1 MKIYF
6 LKNKKILKEGDTMK
20 RTVLILLLIAAFSA
34 FAVSAYAQD
43 QGSAVAKQDMK
54 FISEA
59 ASGGLLEVELGN
71 YVAQA
76 GSSPEVKSFAQRMV
90 TDHSKANKELMPL
103 AENKQIKLPKE
114 MGKKDMATF
123 QKLKSMQGADLDK
136 EYMKRMVQ
144 DHKKDIKA
152 FSTEAKKG
160 KDPDIKAFAA
170 NTLPVLQEHL
180 KLAQDIQK
188 KMK

>member
-1 MKIYF
+1 MR
-6 LKNKKILKEGDTMK
+6 
-20 RTVLILLLIAAFSA
+20 RTVLILLLAAALSA
-34 FAVSAYAQD
+34 FAISVSAQD
-43 QGSAVAKQDMK
+43 QGSNVPRGDMK
-54 FISEA
+54 FVMEA

-76 GSSPEVKSFAQRMV
+76 GSSPDVKAFAQRMV
-90 TDHSKANKELMPL
+90 TDHSKVNKELMTL

-114 MGKKDMATF
+114 MNKKHMGVY
-123 QKLKSMQGADLDK
+123 QKLKGMQGADLDK
-136 EYMKRMVQ
+136 AYMKEMVK
-144 DHKKDIKA
+144 DHKDDVKA
-152 FSTEAKKG
+152 FGNEAKKG

-188 KMK
+188 KLK